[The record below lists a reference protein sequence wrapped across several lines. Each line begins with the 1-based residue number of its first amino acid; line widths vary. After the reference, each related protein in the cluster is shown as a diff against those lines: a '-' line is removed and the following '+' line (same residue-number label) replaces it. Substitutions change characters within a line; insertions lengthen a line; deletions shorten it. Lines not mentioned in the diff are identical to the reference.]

1 MGHHGLAPWSPV
13 GALSVPHTRLICRV
27 NHEAPSEAVRH
38 RDHGFCPFAGLTRS
52 LGEPLE
58 PSAKPFNVHASAG
71 EELAAEAHVETGPAD
86 DVGHKGVAGDKAA
99 AGQSDRE
106 RTNVEAVAR
115 AAPSRGEVAFE
126 DRLEAQL
133 AVALD
138 CATLVEAARE
148 FAQQREQWK
157 VRACGRLEPMRLRLR
172 DGDCSAG
179 DGGPEGWLELT
190 EGDLPLHDSAQVILI
205 EVEELQRAPASW
217 VVSGAGSLRRLRHRL
232 GRADGPVI
240 TRVGLPAWAYPRRYA
255 PSASAALS

>member
-1 MGHHGLAPWSPV
+1 
-13 GALSVPHTRLICRV
+13 VPHTRLICRV

-138 CATLVEAARE
+138 CATLVREHEAARE